1 MKVLMISKALVNGAY
16 HNKLKELTGCSDIQ
30 LTLIVPEKWSD
41 TVLEKRQSDNYKVI
55 PSRIIFNGYNHFHW
69 YPSLSGL
76 FKDIRPDIVHIDEEH
91 YSFITF
97 QAMRL
102 AKKIGA
108 KAIFFTWQNLYKK
121 YPPPFSWIEK
131 YNLKRADFAIAGNRE
146 AKNILLKKGF
156 SKEAEVIPQ
165 FGVNPQIFKK
175 DDIKCLKK
183 ELNPENK
190 FTIGFV
196 GRLVHEKGIGD
207 LLDAVLNAG
216 FDSHLLI
223 IGAGPLKSKIIGRT
237 KGAGI
242 SHRVK
247 IIDRVPSLE
256 IYKYFNC
263 MDCMVLPSLTMPN
276 W

>member
-1 MKVLMISKALVNGAY
+1 
-16 HNKLKELTGCSDIQ
+16 
-30 LTLIVPEKWSD
+30 
-41 TVLEKRQSDNYKVI
+41 
-55 PSRIIFNGYNHFHW
+55 
-69 YPSLSGL
+69 
-76 FKDIRPDIVHIDEEH
+76 
-91 YSFITF
+91 
-97 QAMRL
+97 
-102 AKKIGA
+102 
-108 KAIFFTWQNLYKK
+108 
-121 YPPPFSWIEK
+121 
-131 YNLKRADFAIAGNRE
+131 
-146 AKNILLKKGF
+146 KKGF

-175 DDIKCLKK
+175 DDVKCLKK

-196 GRLVHEKGIGD
+196 GRLVREKGIID

-223 IGAGPLKSKIIGRT
+223 IGAGPLKSKIIERT

-263 MDCMVLPSLTMPN
+263 MDCLVLPSLTMPN
-276 W
+276 WKEQFGRVLIEAMACEVPVIGSNSGEILNVIGDAGLIFKEGDTNDLSSKINLLINNEDLRIKLGKKGRQRVLEHFTQKIVAQETYKIYKKILKSV